1 MLKTAPIFI
10 AKETVSVRL
19 IDLAAK
25 GTQLEN
31 GRASIQT
38 LVSRFQIQDIKNHQ
52 HHHHHSKPPK
62 SVHDSLFFSEGDLP
76 ITVLMGVEGSFHVML
91 VWSSLS
97 HHTGSHLFLQCL
109 KHVANDWAQ
118 MLTHSKADDVT
129 ASSMGIFLPSCHCL
143 AYGQQEWKWIW
154 IRAAVNIISD
164 SIHGSYTWDKI
175 LFCLWILWSA
185 ESFWI

>member
-91 VWSSLS
+91 V
-97 HHTGSHLFLQCL
+97 
-109 KHVANDWAQ
+109 
-118 MLTHSKADDVT
+118 
-129 ASSMGIFLPSCHCL
+129 
-143 AYGQQEWKWIW
+143 
-154 IRAAVNIISD
+154 
-164 SIHGSYTWDKI
+164 
-175 LFCLWILWSA
+175 
-185 ESFWI
+185 